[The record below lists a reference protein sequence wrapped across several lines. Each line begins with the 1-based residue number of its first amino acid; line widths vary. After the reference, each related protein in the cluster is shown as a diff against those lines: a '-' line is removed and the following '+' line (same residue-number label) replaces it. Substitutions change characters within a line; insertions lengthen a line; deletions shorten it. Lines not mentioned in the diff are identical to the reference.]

1 MDVALCVVFLML
13 VVTPSDAT
21 SRTARTGVISRLNYG
36 VMFRQQHP
44 LRVITGEWT
53 HVFVSQLPDPTV
65 VNNLVGIRRFNC
77 SDVHN
82 TSAAAYA

>member
-1 MDVALCVVFLML
+1 MMDVALCVVFLML
-13 VVTPSDAT
+13 VVTLLDAT

-53 HVFVSQLPDPTV
+53 RVSQSV
-65 VNNLVGIRRFNC
+65 A
-77 SDVHN
+77 
-82 TSAAAYA
+82 TSVSCE